1 MRYKLAVLIEQ
12 DKDGFYAWCP
22 ALPGCQTQGATMDE
36 ALANIREAV
45 SAYLDTL
52 SEEERAQYVSQEVLN
67 TTIEVDVA

>member
-22 ALPGCQTQGATMDE
+22 ALPGCQTQGTTMDE

-52 SEEERAQYVSQEVLN
+52 PEEERAQYASQEVLN

>member
-1 MRYKLAVLIEQ
+1 MRYKIAVLVEQ

-22 ALPGCQTQGATMDE
+22 ALPGCQTQGDTMDE
-36 ALANIREAV
+36 ALGNIREAV

-52 SEEERAQYVSQEVLN
+52 PEDERAQYVSQEVFN

>member
-1 MRYKLAVLIEQ
+1 MRYKIAVLVEQ

-22 ALPGCQTQGATMDE
+22 ALPGCQTQGDTMDE

-52 SEEERAQYVSQEVLN
+52 PEDERAQYVSQEVFN